1 MATVKDRDYRNLEDY
16 MMDLIK
22 GDSQAEYPLKTEDS
36 SGPVKLGAQYP
47 SLPSA
52 TKENMIKELL
62 QIIKNESDY
71 LDHTGIREEDLPIDK
86 SWDSLFETI
95 NKLAD
100 LKPEAYQSLKTFL
113 EKKQSLLPADK
124 DFWNSSVNILIEDYL
139 RTFDYQ
145 AIKALETPDV
155 QEEDGIVSETYG
167 TIDSGK
173 DINFRVSDIVNANA
187 GESFL
192 YSHRWVRPWFNIDSE
207 TYKKVRSNDLM
218 KEPITTDRELQFTR
232 SQTKKVN
239 TNNLSTLDDRYSRL
253 LMPKYLRRVEVEDLN
268 KNFWVIGQNL
278 SAICAYVFNPDDSL
292 LEIFKKVYNEIIG
305 LWENVLYLWIE
316 TAARI
321 KDIIYED
328 VEVIFAPV
336 PNDYFYPYNK
346 FDDFQGAYPTQNGR
360 EVGPEEGEI
369 PDCSFNVLARFR
381 FDYLIDQYRNKN
393 LLIIP
398 EIRGYNYFKNYY
410 CRVFYPG
417 ILFYDRNDQS
427 WHCYSFE
434 GLNGDAQNYL
444 KLDDNFSGRGPIG
457 LITTIDDS
465 YKYLL
470 SNNIPSEDQSH
481 VYMAMIRSQLE
492 NVSYNYTYNDDGANQ
507 LSLHFEIKLTDV
519 ATELCGGAA
528 TYTAYF
534 NESNWVLED
543 DIPLTPKVNAQL
555 NLDLPTITSQ
565 PAIGN
570 HSIEEGYYLGEL
582 LSWYQISGSS
592 SPDPDPPVPPGP
604 EPHPITE
611 INYIQ
616 CTGTQYINTGYTQQS
631 DSVILEAEVE
641 PIERGTTHVDGQNCL
656 VYAYNAGIAMNWVDD
671 GNRFQFRTYVEN
683 DVALAGS
690 YHNINTGFIK
700 IKTKIEY
707 PWITIWE
714 DEVQTASYKC
724 FKYANENP
732 TQYCLFVYDQV
743 SPITRFAYMKLK
755 SCKIYDGET
764 LVRDFIPVLNENEEP
779 GLWDRVNG
787 VFYGNDGTGE
797 FLYG

>member
-1 MATVKDRDYRNLEDY
+1 MATVKDRDYRSLEEY
-16 MMDLIK
+16 MLDLIK
-22 GDSQAEYPLKTEDS
+22 GYSNAEYPLKTENN
-36 SGPVKLGAQYP
+36 GEPVKLGAQYP
-47 SLPSA
+47 NLPNA

-71 LDHTGIREEDLPIDK
+71 LDHTGIREEDFLSGE
-86 SWDSLFETI
+86 SWDGLFETI

-100 LKPEAYQSLKTFL
+100 LKPEAYQSLKSFL
-113 EKKQSLLPADK
+113 ESKQSLLPNNN
-124 DFWNSSVNILIEDYL
+124 DFWNSSVNILIENYL

-155 QEEDGIVSETYG
+155 EEEDGIVSETYG

-192 YSHRWVRPWFNIDSE
+192 YSHKWVRPWFNIDSE
-207 TYKKVRSNDLM
+207 TYKKVRDNDLM

-232 SQTKKVN
+232 SQIGKVD
-239 TNNLSTLDDRYSRL
+239 TDNLETLDDRYSRL
-253 LMPKYLRRVEVEDLN
+253 LMPKYLRRVEIEDLN

-305 LWENVLYLWIE
+305 LWENIFYLWIE
-316 TAARI
+316 TAARV

-336 PNDYFYPYNK
+336 PNSYFLPYIK
-346 FDDFQGAYPTQNGR
+346 FDDFQGTYPTNNSRRIG
-360 EVGPEEGEI
+360 EEQDNI
-369 PDCSFNVLARFR
+369 PNVSFSILARFR
-381 FDYLIDQYRNKN
+381 FDYLIDQYRDKN

-398 EIRGYNYFKNYY
+398 EIRSSNYFRNYY
-410 CRVFYPG
+410 CQVFYPG
-417 ILFYDRNDQS
+417 MIFYDRNDQQ
-427 WHCYSFE
+427 WHCYSFA
-434 GLNGDAQNYL
+434 GVNGDAQNYL

-457 LITTIDDS
+457 MISTIDS
-465 YKYLL
+465 NYRYIL
-470 SNNIPSEDQSH
+470 SNNVPTEDYSH
-481 VYMAMIRSQLE
+481 VYTAMLRSQLE
-492 NVSYNYTYNDDGANQ
+492 NVNYTYTYNDGSPNKLEVHFN
-507 LSLHFEIKLTDV
+507 LSLTDV

-528 TYTAYF
+528 TYVASF
-534 NESNWVLED
+534 NESNWVLEN
-543 DIPLTPKVNAQL
+543 DIPLTPKVNEEL

-565 PAIGN
+565 PSIGE
-570 HSIEEGYYLGEL
+570 HSINEGYYLGEL
-582 LSWYQISGSS
+582 LSWYQISNSTT
-592 SPDPDPPVPPGP
+592 PPGPEPPGP

-631 DSVILEAEVE
+631 DSVTLEAEVE

-732 TQYCLFVYDQV
+732 TQYCLFAYDQV
-743 SPITRFAYMKLK
+743 SPMIRFAYMKLK